1 MFSLFTKKKQEVPL
15 VHKKS
20 VEELH
25 KKYPK
30 KHIDISMKYAY
41 YDHADGYY
49 KTEYSVYVEDKES
62 HQYFPTLL
70 EVKKY
75 VQYLC
80 EKGV

>member
-1 MFSLFTKKKQEVPL
+1 MHSTYKRLLEK
-15 VHKKS
+15 
-20 VEELH
+20 LH
-25 KKYPK
+25 KKYPE
-30 KHIDISMKYAY
+30 KHIDISKSYAY
-41 YDHADGYY
+41 HDHSGVYY

-80 EKGV
+80 EKGG